1 MKAALRFVAI
11 GALALAMPKSPAA
24 ETKESVW
31 QRLATDLSG
40 PASATQ
46 VLTQWCAR
54 LGLADPPVIHAE
66 RVPGV
71 AKLPDADAR
80 RSLGLQPGETID
92 YRRVRLVC
100 GERTLSEADNWYV
113 PQRLTPDMNRQ
124 LDHTDTPF
132 GAVVAP
138 LSFHRR
144 TLEIKP
150 LADSH
155 DLLRVRA
162 VLVSGAGAPFSVVVE
177 TYSRA
182 LTSPRQ
188 PGR

>member
-1 MKAALRFVAI
+1 MKAARCIVAI
-11 GALALAMPKSPAA
+11 GAVALAMPTSPAA
-24 ETKESVW
+24 ETNETLW

-46 VLTQWCAR
+46 VLTRWCAR

-66 RVPGV
+66 RVTGV
-71 AKLPDADAR
+71 AKLPDGDTR
-80 RSLGLQPGETID
+80 QSLSLQPGETLG

-100 GERTLSEADNWYV
+100 GDRTLSEADNWYV

-124 LDHTDTPF
+124 LDNTDTPF

-144 TLEIKP
+144 TLEITP
-150 LADSH
+150 LAGAD

-182 LTSPRQ
+182 LTLPRQ
-188 PGR
+188 QGR